1 MPTAGGV
8 LVKTADGT
16 LRAFGVQT
24 RENQR
29 GSLASNAK
37 WRRNWQ
43 ILYMNTNFRK
53 RPHPRRGAKESSRSL
68 RVPKIRRRRES
79 AFSLVELA
87 IGVAILG
94 LVIGGVYSGMVAQY
108 ALVRTNTDKLQAE
121 QILVGKLDLIR
132 LYSWNQIT
140 NSLLQVTN
148 VDVLSNS
155 IASTF
160 VSTGN
165 DGSSNVF
172 SGQVTVSPPDMTE
185 TYTSSVVMV
194 TVQVTWTNSSG
205 VFSNS
210 ASTLVSQ
217 YGLHNYIN

>member
-1 MPTAGGV
+1 
-8 LVKTADGT
+8 
-16 LRAFGVQT
+16 
-24 RENQR
+24 
-29 GSLASNAK
+29 
-37 WRRNWQ
+37 
-43 ILYMNTNFRK
+43 MNTNSTK
-53 RPHPRRGAKESSRSL
+53 RPHPRRGAKELTRSL
-68 RVPKIRRRRES
+68 RIPDVRRRCEA

-148 VDVLSNS
+148 VAALSNS

-160 VSTGN
+160 VSTSN

-194 TVQVTWTNSSG
+194 TVQLTWTISSG